1 METDAISARSLCA
14 SLLEAS
20 GMDERPAQRTA
31 WALVTAEVWGRP
43 SHGLLRLPYYLDR
56 FAAGGTDPRASLK
69 LVRSGTATAVLD
81 GGNGLGHWQLW
92 DASER
97 ATEMATR
104 HGIAAVS
111 VANSGH
117 CGVLGLYVL
126 PMLEAGLVGLAF
138 STGPAV
144 MPAFGGNRPVVSTS
158 PIAAGIPTRPRPAI
172 IDLATSAVARGRI
185 AAHAAS
191 GEPIPEGWAFD
202 ATGAVTTDA
211 SSALAGMLAPLGGA
225 KGFALAFLVES
236 LTGGVV
242 GPSLA
247 TEIADPLAPG
257 ASALAQRISHLVIAL
272 DPTSLDGDGGSL
284 ERLER
289 LAASVSGTG
298 GRVPGV
304 GHLAPD
310 EILDTHPLTVPDRLA
325 ATLIGIAEASG
336 VPVPSGFLL
345 P

>member
-1 METDAISARSLCA
+1 METDVISARSFCA

-20 GMDERPAQRTA
+20 GMEARPAHRTA

-56 FAAGGTDPRASLK
+56 FASGGSDPRASLE
-69 LVRSGTATAVLD
+69 LVRSGTVTAVLD

-97 ATEMATR
+97 ATAMASR

-117 CGVLGLYVL
+117 CGALGLYVL
-126 PMLEAGLVGLAF
+126 PMLDAGLVGLAF

-144 MPAFGGNRPVVSTS
+144 MPAYGGDRPVVSTS
-158 PIAAGIPTRPRPAI
+158 PLAAGIPMRPRPAI

-202 ATGAVTTDA
+202 AAGDVTTDA
-211 SSALAGMLAPLGGA
+211 TSALAGMLAPLGGA

-236 LTGGVV
+236 LTGGIV

-257 ASALAQRISHLVIAL
+257 AAASAQRISHLVIAL
-272 DPTSLDGDGGSL
+272 DPASLDGDGGSP

-289 LAASVSGTG
+289 LAASVCATG
-298 GRVPGV
+298 GRVPGT

-310 EILDTHPLTVPDRLA
+310 EILDTRPLIVADQLA
-325 ATLIGIAEASG
+325 ATLVGIAEASG
-336 VPVPSGFLL
+336 VPIPEGFVR